1 MTIAS
6 VTKAKRVFQALIK
19 LGIEELCEAA
29 DSLIAPVRLGVARP
43 TANFSLSNST
53 IDVVSVNIRSPFR
66 ISPHLFCTIEF

>member
-43 TANFSLSNST
+43 TANFSLSSST
-53 IDVVSVNIRSPFR
+53 LDVVSVNYL
-66 ISPHLFCTIEF
+66 LFIFKSTIEDEKTN